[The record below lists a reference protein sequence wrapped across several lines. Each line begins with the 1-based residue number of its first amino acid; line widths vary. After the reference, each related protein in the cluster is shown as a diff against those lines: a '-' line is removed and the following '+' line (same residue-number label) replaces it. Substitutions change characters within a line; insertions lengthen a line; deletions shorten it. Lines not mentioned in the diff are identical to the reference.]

1 MSHRVGVWGVMA
13 AVVISG
19 ALAGCAETSAELDR
33 LCEQASEHVDDVR
46 SQSEGLWEQAQGLS
60 DQVQQAASAAS
71 KDASA
76 AADSVSKALDAVEQG
91 HADAQQQVDA
101 ARGAVE
107 EAQARLEELAQ
118 QATPEELAQ
127 LEAERDRVAALLEQ
141 LKADVEAAQ

>member
-33 LCEQASEHVDDVR
+33 LREQASEHVDDVR

-91 HADAQQQVDA
+91 MPMLSSRLMR
-101 ARGAVE
+101 RGA
-107 EAQARLEELAQ
+107 RLRRLR
-118 QATPEELAQ
+118 PVWRSLHSRRP
-127 LEAERDRVAALLEQ
+127 LRSWLSWRRNGIGWLRYWSS
-141 LKADVEAAQ
+141 